1 MRPRGLA
8 NSWLSPAP
16 SANSRAPFQR
26 ASMVSHYLRLDIR
39 RTDAKMPAE
48 MNAKSQAVEECAR
61 TQYAIVT
68 SGLAR
73 DVGERIGWIGDGDQH
88 RLRCSPHD
96 LGHDLSV
103 DGSVGCAPTHGVVF
117 TEDVVK

>member
-1 MRPRGLA
+1 
-8 NSWLSPAP
+8 
-16 SANSRAPFQR
+16 
-26 ASMVSHYLRLDIR
+26 MVSNHLRLDIR

-48 MNAKSQAVEECAR
+48 MSAKSQAVQECAS

-68 SGLAR
+68 RRLAR

-96 LGHDLSV
+96 LRHDLPI
-103 DGSVGCAPTHGVVF
+103 DGSVLVEELEPPLRIAAIDRRAGLLVDA
-117 TEDVVK
+117 